1 MALIILGQEAN
12 GMDAG
17 WYAVVTDHPVTFQF
31 ADENA
36 VTLFAQAMR
45 TGDRDQVI
53 AGMDQFF
60 INLAENDWTNDTA
73 YEAMTVGVDSL
84 YYNDVEILSAE
95 ALEDLGV
102 NLGEG
107 LDAPVALQEA
117 AELLLAAIA

>member
-1 MALIILGQEAN
+1 
-12 GMDAG
+12 MDAG